1 MATTEEDLLQ
11 QLAQLE
17 AGAPPGP
24 EPVVDPERQLELR
37 VDIAAEGKAQELE
50 DIAALREEFPE
61 IPDDPEDPYAGVIQR
76 YETQRM
82 FVDPYAQLAPGYEPP
97 PPPEFPSPFP
107 MERGTSR
114 ASLQLPELVET
125 GTGAFLP
132 PDLPVLAKVGITAAV
147 LTTTDPNEIAE
158 IFTQTYIDESTGLKT
173 QVFPNI
179 GVATAPDGTLVL
191 ANNKTGKLALINRPG
206 ISGMDVLQL
215 LGLGATFTPAGRFAT
230 IAAAPARTLAAK
242 AATETARKLALKT
255 ARSRGARTMMAGS
268 GITETALQTG
278 QVAAG
283 GTFDPVDIAFSTVA
297 GALPEY
303 ALDPLMRAGTKL
315 PQVMPVV
322 GKKVEEVLAATP
334 GGKSILDALRFA
346 KETGRKIQTSDALME
361 RLTPAMNIF
370 FKITERIPVMGT
382 GGARV
387 TQRAQRADALTE
399 LANRFDINIEGE
411 YGKEVMES
419 FVDRMIL
426 RRFWGKNLKTF
437 RFKPSREKE
446 MLARAYQ
453 KEADEISSDILSR
466 YIRKGKINEEIVDK
480 VLDAGDTKQ
489 LGELLNKLLPE
500 GKAATKQRFIAR
512 GLEKSGWTPEAPI
525 NADPAKFMA
534 YLNTPANRKVIK
546 TMFDEVDQDVLIG
559 AREYLRL
566 TLPAQTAGKGAGMAA
581 AMAGGAGFAIGVLD
595 AVVGAGFLMGRSGA
609 MLQSQ
614 TARNFLLKM
623 AHSKG
628 NEKVTAAIMAEAR
641 PYFLS
646 LENQWKQENW
656 QLPAM
661 EITQDML
668 MEEGT
673 SAMDALKARGIEVGE
688 QIMTAPQRLMEMLQP
703 EGGEQ

>member
-1 MATTEEDLLQ
+1 MATTEEELLR
-11 QLAQLE
+11 QLAELE
-17 AGAPPGP
+17 ATAPPGP
-24 EPVVDPERQLELR
+24 EPVADPEQQVELR
-37 VDIAAEGKAQELE
+37 SDIAAAAKAQEE
-50 DIAALREEFPE
+50 ADIAAMEPTP
-61 IPDDPEDPYAGVIQR
+61 IDPYAEVEKR
-76 YETQRM
+76 YETTRN
-82 FVDPYAQLAPGYEPP
+82 FIDPYAQLAPGYEPP
-97 PPPEFPSPFP
+97 PEPEFPSPFP

-132 PDLPVLAKVGITAAV
+132 PELPGLAKAGISAAM
-147 LTTTDPNEIAE
+147 LTTTDPNEIAQM
-158 IFTQTYIDESTGLKT
+158 FTQTYTDENGVETP
-173 QVFPNI
+173 VFPNLGI
-179 GVATAPDGTLVL
+179 ATAPDGTLIV
-191 ANNKTGKLALINRPG
+191 ANNKTGKQAVINRPG

-215 LGLGATFTPAGRFAT
+215 LGLGATFTPAGR
-230 IAAAPARTLAAK
+230 ISMAASAPARTLAAK

-255 ARSRGARTMMAGS
+255 ARRRGAGTMMAGS
-268 GITETALQTG
+268 GVTETALQAG
-278 QVAAG
+278 QAEAG
-283 GTFDPVDIAFSTVA
+283 GSFDPADIAFSTAA
-297 GALPEY
+297 GALPDY
-303 ALDPLMRAGTKL
+303 ALDPLLRAGTKL
-315 PQVMPVV
+315 PAMLPVV
-322 GKKVEEVLAATP
+322 GKKIEEVVP
-334 GGKSILDALRFA
+334 KNIMDALRYA

-399 LANRFDINIEGE
+399 IAHKYGIDVESE

-426 RRFWGKNLKTF
+426 RRFWGKNEEVF
-437 RFKPSREKE
+437 RFKPSRMKE
-446 MLARAYQ
+446 MLKRAYQ
-453 KEADEISSDILSR
+453 KEGDEIQSDILSR
-466 YIRKGKINEEIVDK
+466 YIRKGKINEDIVDT
-480 VLDAGDTKQ
+480 VLDAGNTKQ

-500 GKAATKQRFIAR
+500 GKEAAKQRFIAR
-512 GLEKSGWTPEAPI
+512 GLERSGWTPEAPI
-525 NADPAKFMA
+525 NADPTKFVE
-534 YLNTPANRKVIK
+534 YLNSPAARRNIKVL
-546 TMFDEVDQDVLIG
+546 FDEVDQDVLVG
-559 AREYLRL
+559 AKEYLRL

-609 MLQSQ
+609 VMQSA

-623 AHSKG
+623 AHAKG
-628 NEKVTAAIMAEAR
+628 DEKLTASLMAEAR
-641 PYFLS
+641 PYFLA

-673 SAMDALKARGIEVGE
+673 SAMDALKARGIEAGE
-688 QIMTAPQRLMEMLQP
+688 QVMSAPQRLMEMLG
-703 EGGEQ
+703 GGEQ

>member
-1 MATTEEDLLQ
+1 MATTEEELLR
-11 QLAQLE
+11 QLAELE

-24 EPVVDPERQLELR
+24 EPVPIPVEQQEQQLELR
-37 VDIAAEGKAQELE
+37 SDIAAAGKPQELE
-50 DIAALREEFPE
+50 AIAAMEPTP
-61 IPDDPEDPYAGVIQR
+61 ITTDPYAEVEKR

-97 PPPEFPSPFP
+97 PPTEFPSPFP

-114 ASLQLPELVET
+114 ASLQLPELVQT

-132 PDLPVLAKVGITAAV
+132 PDLPALAKAGITAAV
-147 LTTTDPNEIAE
+147 MTTTDPNEIAQ
-158 IFTQTYIDESTGLKT
+158 IFTQTYTDENTGLET
-173 QVFPNI
+173 QIFPDVGI
-179 GVATAPDGTLVL
+179 TTAPDGVL
-191 ANNKTGKLALINRPG
+191 ILTNRKTGKSALINRPG

-215 LGLGATFTPAGRFAT
+215 LGLGMTFTPAGRVSA
-230 IAAAPARTLAAK
+230 IMSAPARTLAQK
-242 AATETARKLALKT
+242 AATETAKKLALKT
-255 ARSRGARTMMAGS
+255 ARRRGAGTMMAGS
-268 GITETALQTG
+268 GVTETALQAG

-283 GTFDPVDIAFSTVA
+283 GTFDPADIALSTVA
-297 GALPEY
+297 GALPDY
-303 ALDPLMRAGTKL
+303 ALDPLVRAGTKL
-315 PQVMPVV
+315 PAMLPVV
-322 GKKVEEVLAATP
+322 GKKIEEVVP
-334 GGKSILDALRFA
+334 KNIMDALRWA

-399 LANRFDINIEGE
+399 IADRFGIDIESE
-411 YGKEVMES
+411 YGKDVMES

-426 RRFWGKNLKTF
+426 RRFWGKNVEV
-437 RFKPSREKE
+437 FKFKASREKA
-446 MLARAYQ
+446 MLARAYE

-466 YIRKGKINEEIVDK
+466 YIRKGKINEEVVDK
-480 VLDAGDTKQ
+480 VLDSGNSKQ

-500 GKAATKQRFIAR
+500 GKEAAKQRFVAK
-512 GLEKSGWTPEAPI
+512 GLERAGWTPEAPHL
-525 NADPAKFMA
+525 ADPAKFVE
-534 YLNTPANRKVIK
+534 YLNSPAARRNIK

-609 MLQSQ
+609 LMQSAK
-614 TARNFLLKM
+614 ARNFLLKM
-623 AHSKG
+623 AHAKG
-628 NEKVTAAIMAEAR
+628 DEKLTASIMAEAR
-641 PYFLS
+641 PYFLA

-656 QLPAM
+656 EFPSM

-668 MEEGT
+668 MESGT
-673 SAMDALKARGIEVGE
+673 SAMDALKARSLEAGE
-688 QIMTAPQRLMEMLQP
+688 QIMTAPQRLMEMLG
-703 EGGEQ
+703 GGEQQRGPEQ